1 MAELRKVTL
10 EEIAQL
16 GDLKPSLTIKFEED
30 VEKWKTTQSYQDFGI
45 FLQRLSDSVV
55 NVYLPWSPE
64 HPAKGT
70 TQMIALLQT
79 LDDWIEEIPP
89 LQTPQRFG
97 NLAFRAWGKRLEE
110 RTQALLEGL
119 VGPEYHDVVDFLK
132 PYFVTSFGSFTR
144 MDYGTG
150 HEASFALFL
159 LCLSLVRFF
168 DSTAEVDRQLVLV
181 VFLRYLRL
189 CWKLQ
194 DTYRLEPAGSHG
206 VWGLD
211 DSHFL
216 PYIFGSAQLR
226 DQTEIPVDAVLQ
238 YDLPETNLYFLSIS
252 RIHKVKHG
260 PFHEH
265 SSSLHSIAVGVP
277 NWGKVHSGL
286 FKMYEAEVLGKR
298 VVVQHIPL
306 GGLLKWNPKENHMT
320 SNKPSTSP
328 TTTSQ
333 GTMTS
338 SSVWTPLPPVPQ
350 RRTVLPSRRLKSQHE
365 SKSSTSP
372 PSLPAP
378 FPKAP
383 IFGQQLR
390 DDGDR

>member
-1 MAELRKVTL
+1 MAELRHITPQD
-10 EEIAQL
+10 IAQL
-16 GDLKPSLTIKFEED
+16 GDLKPSLMIKFEED
-30 VEKWKTTQSYQDFGI
+30 IERWKTTQAYQDYGI
-45 FLQRLSDSVV
+45 FLRRLSDSVV
-55 NVYLPWSPE
+55 NVCLPWSPE
-64 HPAKGT
+64 HPAQGT
-70 TQMIALLQT
+70 TKLIALLQT

-97 NLAFRAWGKRLEE
+97 NLAFRTWGERLEE

-119 VGPEYHDVVDFLK
+119 VGPEYHDAIVFLK
-132 PYFVTSFGSFTR
+132 PYFMTSFGSFTR

-150 HEASFALFL
+150 HEASFGLFL
-159 LCLSLVRFF
+159 LCLSLLRFF
-168 DSTAEVDRQLVLV
+168 DSTVEVERQLVLV
-181 VFLRYLRL
+181 IFLRYLRL

-226 DQTEIPVDAVLQ
+226 DQTEIPVNAVLNKS
-238 YDLPETNLYFLSIS
+238 LPETNLYFLSIS

-306 GGLLKWNPKENHMT
+306 GGLLKWDPKDTHMT
-320 SNKPSTSP
+320 SYTGMPLPRTAMVSGSA
-328 TTTSQ
+328 
-333 GTMTS
+333 
-338 SSVWTPLPPVPQ
+338 WTPLPPISQRHSSRPGPQ
-350 RRTVLPSRRLKSQHE
+350 RN
-365 SKSSTSP
+365 STTSARPPP
-372 PSLPAP
+372 PSYYSAESPSVNHQRLEGNND
-378 FPKAP
+378 K
-383 IFGQQLR
+383 
-390 DDGDR
+390 